1 MSALM
6 ELTPEEKKKRRQRN
20 LAIAGAL
27 IAFVALIYV
36 ITIVKLGGN
45 VANRPF

>member
-6 ELTPEEKKKRRQRN
+6 ELTPEEKKKRRQRS
-20 LAIAGAL
+20 LAIAGVL

-36 ITIVKLGGN
+36 VTIVKIGGN
-45 VANRPF
+45 VASRPF